1 MQPRDGKKRIVP
13 YTWAFTCYDFLALT
27 IRKTL
32 LMAFLLVSLL
42 PSMLLTY
49 LAFRVAGEAMR
60 SDIEQ
65 GLKVQAATVSQDID
79 KMLFERLQNAQ
90 TWRRLE
96 VTQDIR
102 IKDIDKRLSNFL
114 AELKSGYQDVY
125 LELLC
130 TDRAGKV
137 VASSNP
143 AHIGSIRHQAES
155 ITLSGKAN
163 APVRLETL
171 QLDGPEGAAVLPIGA
186 AVPSMFDSGQVG
198 ELYLMFNWAQIYRI
212 LDQAAQSGHA
222 LALLDRD
229 GRIIAAS
236 AELRNNGAL
245 LQTVP
250 SSWLSGGKSGIGT
263 YDGAPLH
270 LKEVMVG
277 FDRSPGFQQFPGF
290 NWTTLVI
297 ENSQHAFIP
306 VRQMA
311 MVFLLLLALTSAFA
325 VGFSML
331 VAGRIARPITALTA
345 FTRRFMRNKQLPEV
359 PHALSGEVGELTEAF
374 VQTVR
379 DLDQSRADLV
389 RASKLAVLGELAA
402 VMAHEIRTPIGIL
415 RSSAQM
421 LSREPGLSSEAQELT
436 GFIESET
443 ERLNRLVS
451 TLLDSAR
458 PRAPKL
464 QPADMNNII
473 RHSADLLLA
482 QSDKKGMR
490 ISLSLDETFHRVD
503 VDAEQMTQVLLNLVL
518 NALQILPQGGQVA
531 IATRTDAGRLIVDIA
546 DDGPGIPPAEL
557 SRVFDPFFTKREGG
571 VGLGLAVVQQ
581 IIAAHG
587 GDIHAGKSM
596 LGGALFTITL
606 PMKERS

>member
-1 MQPRDGKKRIVP
+1 MDCAIYLSHHLRSIS
-13 YTWAFTCYDFLALT
+13 ALS

-32 LMAFLLVSLL
+32 LIAFLLASLL

-49 LAFRVAGEAMR
+49 LTFRVTGEAMR
-60 SDIEQ
+60 GEIKQ
-65 GLKVQAATVSQDID
+65 GLQVQAATVSQDID

-90 TWRRLE
+90 TWRQLE

-102 IKDIDKRLSNFL
+102 VKDIDKRLSNFL
-114 AELKSGYQDVY
+114 AELKTGYRDVY
-125 LELLC
+125 LELFC
-130 TDRAGKV
+130 TDRSGRI
-137 VASSNP
+137 VASSDP
-143 AHIGSIRHQAES
+143 SRIGSRESRAEDIS
-155 ITLSGKAN
+155 SGGN
-163 APVRLETL
+163 LDSPIRLETL
-171 QLDGPEGAAVLPIGA
+171 QLTGPDNAAVLPIAA
-186 AVPSMFDSGQVG
+186 AVPSMFDSGQLG
-198 ELYLMFNWAQIYRI
+198 ELYLLFNWAQIYHI
-212 LDQAAQSGHA
+212 LDLAARSGHA
-222 LALLDRD
+222 LALVDRD

-236 AELRNNGAL
+236 AELRSHGAM
-245 LQTVP
+245 LQTIP
-250 SSWLSGGKSGIGT
+250 AAWMRGGKKGVGT
-263 YDGAPLH
+263 FDGAPLH
-270 LKEVMVG
+270 LGEVMVG

-297 ENSQHAFIP
+297 ENSQQAYIP

-311 MVFLLLLALTSAFA
+311 MIFLLLLALTSAFA

-345 FTRRFMRNKQLPEV
+345 FTRRFMQDKMLPQA
-359 PHALSGEVGELTEAF
+359 PPPSGGEVGELIEAF

-379 DLDQSRADLV
+379 DLDQSRGDLV

-421 LSREPGLSSEAQELT
+421 LAREPDLGNEARELT

-464 QPADMNNII
+464 QPTDLESVL
-473 RHSADLLLA
+473 RHSADLLAA
-482 QSDKKGMR
+482 QADKKDIR
-490 ISLSLDETFHRVD
+490 IDLSLGAPHALVEVD
-503 VDAEQMTQVLLNLVL
+503 DEQMTQVLLNLLL
-518 NALQILPQGGQVA
+518 NALQILPHGGRVA
-531 IATRTDAGRLIVDIA
+531 ISTRQEAGRLVVDIA
-546 DDGPGIPPAEL
+546 DDGPGIPPQEL
-557 SRVFDPFFTKREGG
+557 SRVFDPFFTKRDGG

-581 IIAAHG
+581 IVSAHG
-587 GDIHAGKSM
+587 GEIHAGQSP

-606 PMKERS
+606 PLKDQP